1 MVNNIQKTPAAPPT
15 IQKSAT
21 ILVLL
26 RYSIHPSLNNHHYSI
41 THPRHTE
48 LTMPVITHTK
58 NISGVGFTG
67 SNVWNGSAE
76 EIADRV
82 RFVYP
87 RVAVE
92 VSSSTVPASEE
103 KRASCSGWNC
113 LNGAQQLGIV
123 ISCIVIGL
131 TLLLALTYYKASRKE
146 AGWARNSDNIA
157 MRRTRC
163 RQQPSPEDGRRASI
177 VSRYTDNALP
187 TLPGVRPPTAEPPV
201 FFPLIMSYPTPTGPI
216 YQAPPLL
223 FHPHKEEISRPSTI
237 YQPNIQPVVVPGTEQ
252 PPEDRA
258 GPEKNKERTT
268 KKNKRQSYQHH
279 QTNGQQ
285 YPGGLYPRAPTIGQ
299 KFMRL
304 FGMQT
309 GRAETIASSRQESQ
323 ERVNPAQVRQSNND
337 VQPSTMHVEEHSNKT
352 AYPIRVPVEPLSP
365 DSNAA
370 TVYSDDYVLPTP
382 HGPIRTGS
390 GAASI
395 PSPGH
400 RRHSS
405 RRSVSRGSG
414 HGEQPSTQVSISR
427 DSRDGDGA
435 ELTDG
440 GAHSPRRARSQLER
454 TKTNRSRDHRQGR
467 QADDRAGTILSLIL
481 GAVGIHLPTDRRS
494 GEWKTQV
501 KERKSQ
507 VLPDELRRDKRRDR
521 EKPRRTHERSLAR
534 PPMWHLTLLL
544 LCLSIKG
551 VVVMKRDGLVDKFH
565 CKSECIQP

>member
-1 MVNNIQKTPAAPPT
+1 
-15 IQKSAT
+15 
-21 ILVLL
+21 
-26 RYSIHPSLNNHHYSI
+26 
-41 THPRHTE
+41 
-48 LTMPVITHTK
+48 MPVITHTK

-146 AGWARNSDNIA
+146 AGWARNGDNIA

-177 VSRYTDNALP
+177 
-187 TLPGVRPPTAEPPV
+187 
-201 FFPLIMSYPTPTGPI
+201 
-216 YQAPPLL
+216 
-223 FHPHKEEISRPSTI
+223 
-237 YQPNIQPVVVPGTEQ
+237 PNIQPVVVPGTEQ
-252 PPEDRA
+252 PSEDRA

-268 KKNKRQSYQHH
+268 KKNKRQSYQYH

-337 VQPSTMHVEEHSNKT
+337 VQPSTMHVEEQSNKT
-352 AYPIRVPVEPLSP
+352 AYPVRVPIEPLSP

-382 HGPIRTGS
+382 HGPTRTGS

-400 RRHSS
+400 RRHLS
-405 RRSVSRGSG
+405 RRSVSRDSG

-427 DSRDGDGA
+427 DSRDGNGA

-440 GAHSPRRARSQLER
+440 GAHSPRRFVIPTAE
-454 TKTNRSRDHRQGR
+454 
-467 QADDRAGTILSLIL
+467 ILSS
-481 GAVGIHLPTDRRS
+481 H
-494 GEWKTQV
+494 
-501 KERKSQ
+501 
-507 VLPDELRRDKRRDR
+507 
-521 EKPRRTHERSLAR
+521 
-534 PPMWHLTLLL
+534 
-544 LCLSIKG
+544 
-551 VVVMKRDGLVDKFH
+551 
-565 CKSECIQP
+565 